1 MAVPASECLIIT
13 PLWYTAVVRVGD
25 LITCTCAAAINE
37 TAMGCVDNKLEERGW
52 VGGLVQALN
61 DGPPPHSNLPPLIA
75 HLCT

>member
-1 MAVPASECLIIT
+1 M
-13 PLWYTAVVRVGD
+13 
-25 LITCTCAAAINE
+25 CTCAAAINE
-37 TAMGCVDNKLEERGW
+37 TAMGCVDNKLEDRGW